1 MISDLFL
8 RSPICIYKYIT
19 RGLQSNWGVD
29 LGKDQNRLNM
39 QVNPASPSCC
49 CSSLYQNTPMLWQ
62 HFWGGSVAVLD
73 GNLLRRLTLQC
84 TGVRGGGC
92 DPVYEG
98 LGFINIFFLAQ
109 LSKFTLWS
117 KAEELVPACLSPFY
131 PHYWS
136 VSIFFLFSVCLHFFL
151 IFCLSPALSSFLV
164 CLHLYLYFLSVSI
177 SIWGQIK
184 NED

>member
-1 MISDLFL
+1 MGTDRKCYAQNVKGLGVNSGGCV
-8 RSPICIYKYIT
+8 SWVEG
-19 RGLQSNWGVD
+19 RGL
-29 LGKDQNRLNM
+29 M
-39 QVNPASPSCC
+39 
-49 CSSLYQNTPMLWQ
+49 T
-62 HFWGGSVAVLD
+62 F
-73 GNLLRRLTLQC
+73 
-84 TGVRGGGC
+84 
-92 DPVYEG
+92 
-98 LGFINIFFLAQ
+98 FFLAQ
-109 LSKFTLWS
+109 HSKFTLILIS

-177 SIWGQIK
+177 SIWGQTK